1 MEEKKYINIDNM
13 ATRLCQILKDARESM
28 VDDEN
33 KDFIM
38 ENFSDEYLEDY
49 SNVMA
54 WQFNSDMKKYLHNP
68 DHRICGN
75 FNNIDYD
82 YPYHI
87 YGEVTYDTPLVNAM
101 IARLDA
107 GEDSEQANEDRD
119 FLADWFFETFG
130 TWGISSDEQINK
142 MRAFITEMVL
152 TELSNLKQFDIVFK
166 KKGIRSLDTL
176 YCPKCGS
183 NNVEERAWVNPNTDE
198 ISYNDSVEEEDCWC
212 NICEEHVELCTLSEL
227 WEMFGDIPVN
237 NDDEIEEDFLNFP
250 AGTPKFDVWR
260 WFDER
265 CLNNLHD
272 DLMFPQNDAV

>member
-13 ATRLCQILKDARESM
+13 ATRLCQILKDERESM

-54 WQFNSDMKKYLHNP
+54 WKFNSDMKKYLHNP

-101 IARLDA
+101 VARLDA

-119 FLADWFFETFG
+119 FLVDWFFETFG
-130 TWGISSDEQINK
+130 TWGISYNFQ
-142 MRAFITEMVL
+142 
-152 TELSNLKQFDIVFK
+152 SNISEFLYMEFK
-166 KKGIRSLDTL
+166 NQQS
-176 YCPKCGS
+176 
-183 NNVEERAWVNPNTDE
+183 
-198 ISYNDSVEEEDCWC
+198 
-212 NICEEHVELCTLSEL
+212 
-227 WEMFGDIPVN
+227 
-237 NDDEIEEDFLNFP
+237 
-250 AGTPKFDVWR
+250 
-260 WFDER
+260 
-265 CLNNLHD
+265 
-272 DLMFPQNDAV
+272 